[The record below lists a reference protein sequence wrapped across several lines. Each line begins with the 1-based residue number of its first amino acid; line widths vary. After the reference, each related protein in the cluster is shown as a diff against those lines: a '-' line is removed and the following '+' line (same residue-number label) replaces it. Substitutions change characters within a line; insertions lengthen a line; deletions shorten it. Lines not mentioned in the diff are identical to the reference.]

1 MRRSS
6 LELTVGV
13 FLLAGALAV
22 GYLTVKLGKMEVFR
36 GDSYTLQARFQT
48 VTGLKSGA
56 AVEIAG
62 VPVGQVAA
70 VSVNP
75 RSFAAVVTLKIR
87 KGIVLSDDT
96 IASIKTQGL
105 IGDKFVK
112 LTPGGSEKQLK
123 PGDTLLETESAID
136 LEDLISRY
144 VMGKV

>member
-6 LELTVGV
+6 LEFGVGV
-13 FLLAGALAV
+13 FLLAGVLAV

-36 GDSYTLQARFQT
+36 GDSYTLQARFGS

-62 VPVGQVAA
+62 VPVGQVSA

-75 RSFAAVVTLKIR
+75 QTFAAVVTLKIR

-96 IASIKTQGL
+96 IASVKTQGL

-112 LTPGGSEKQLK
+112 LTPGGSDKDLK
-123 PGDTLLETESAID
+123 PGDTMLETESAID